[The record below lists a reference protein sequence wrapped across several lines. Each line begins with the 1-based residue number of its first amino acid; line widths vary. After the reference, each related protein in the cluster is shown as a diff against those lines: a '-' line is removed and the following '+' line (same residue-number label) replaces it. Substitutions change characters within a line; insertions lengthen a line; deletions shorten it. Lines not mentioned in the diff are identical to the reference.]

1 MKTTLLKRF
10 LLVGILLFVSA
21 CESPEATEGPLLT
34 RYDMTFDEYLNTVSV
49 ISIFHEEGFD
59 APGFRSEVDAFLE
72 EADQIYSAYS
82 PGAEMYEVNL
92 RADQGPMPISLE
104 LVIAIRESLYYA
116 ELSNGLFDPTILPL
130 VELWGIDGSS
140 WFLGGEVPSQS
151 EIDEA
156 LALIDYTQVILDEE
170 AQTVE
175 YLVEGMRFD
184 LGGYSKGFIAYEL
197 RDMILAAGIEHA
209 MINIGSSSQLT
220 IGNRAIAVDE
230 EKVIFQGTDQEWQ
243 IGTKDPFDPFG
254 INPSPIGSFGLLN
267 KALSSSGSSQQF
279 FEQDGRRYHHLYNP
293 FTGYPV
299 DNNLIVVQ
307 VISDDPIGVDP
318 LSTLIYLMGLEEGY
332 EFVESLEGVEAIFIT
347 YDRRIFK
354 TSGFGSYELWD
365 DNYRIGA
372 L

>member
-1 MKTTLLKRF
+1 MLKRF
-10 LLVGILLFVSA
+10 LVLGILLFISA
-21 CESPEATEGPLLT
+21 CDSPEASEGPLLT

-49 ISIFHEEGFD
+49 ISIFHEPGFD
-59 APGFRSEVDAFLE
+59 GPAFQAEVEAFLD

-92 RADQGPMPISLE
+92 RADQGPTPISEE
-104 LVIAIRESLYYA
+104 LMIAIRESLYYA
-116 ELSNGLFDPTILPL
+116 ELSDGLFDPTILPL

-140 WFLGGEVPSQS
+140 WFEGGVIPPQS
-151 EIDEA
+151 EIDAA
-156 LALIDYTQVILDEE
+156 LALIDYTQVVLDE
-170 AQTVE
+170 ANQTVE
-175 YLVEGMRFD
+175 YLIEGMRFD

-197 RDMILAAGIEHA
+197 REMILDAGINHA

-230 EKVIFQGTDQEWQ
+230 EKTQFQGTNQAWQ

-267 KALSSSGSSQQF
+267 KALSSSGSSQQY
-279 FEQDGRRYHHLYNP
+279 FEQEGRRYHHLYDP

-299 DNNLIVVQ
+299 ENNLIVVQ
-307 VISDDPIGVDP
+307 VISEDPIGVDP
-318 LSTLIYLMGLEEGY
+318 LSTLIYLMGLEAGY
-332 EFVESLEGVEAIFIT
+332 EFVENLEGVEAIFIT

-354 TSGFGSYELWD
+354 TSGFGNYDLWD

>member
-1 MKTTLLKRF
+1 MNLLKRF
-10 LLVGILLFVSA
+10 LLIGILVFISA
-21 CESPEATEGPLLT
+21 CDAPEASEGPLLS

-59 APGFRSEVDAFLE
+59 TLQFRNDVEAFLA

-92 RADQGPMPISLE
+92 VADQGPTPISPE
-104 LVIAIRESLYYA
+104 LVVAIRESLYYA

-140 WFLGGEVPSQS
+140 WFTGGEVPTQA

-156 LALIDYTQVILDEE
+156 LALIDYTQVILDETN
-170 AQTVE
+170 QTVE
-175 YLVEGMRFD
+175 YLIEGMRFD
-184 LGGYSKGFIAYEL
+184 LGGYSKGYIAYEL
-197 RDMILAAGIEHA
+197 REMILAAGINHA

-220 IGNRAIAVDE
+220 IGNRAIAVNDD
-230 EKVIFQGTDQEWQ
+230 KTQFQGTNQAWQ

-267 KALSSSGSSQQF
+267 KALSSSGSSQQY
-279 FEQDGRRYHHLYNP
+279 FEQDGRRYHHLYDP

-307 VISDDPIGVDP
+307 VMSDDPIGVDP

-354 TSGFGSYELWD
+354 TSGFGNYDLWD

>member
-1 MKTTLLKRF
+1 M
-10 LLVGILLFVSA
+10 SA
-21 CESPEATEGPLLT
+21 CDSPEATEGPILT

-49 ISIFHEEGFD
+49 VSIFHEEGFD
-59 APGFRSEVDAFLE
+59 APAFAVEVETFLQT
-72 EADQIYSAYS
+72 ADTIYSAYS

-92 RADQGPMPISLE
+92 RADQGPTPVSEE
-104 LVIAIRESLYYA
+104 LFIAIEESLYYA
-116 ELSNGLFDPTILPL
+116 ELSQGLFDPTILPL

-140 WFLGGEVPSQS
+140 WFTGGQVPAQAD
-151 EIDEA
+151 IDEA
-156 LALIDYTQVILDEE
+156 LALIDYTQVILDETN
-170 AQTVE
+170 QTVE
-175 YLVEGMRFD
+175 YLIEGMRFD
-184 LGGYSKGFIAYEL
+184 LGGYSKGYIAYEL
-197 RDMILAAGIEHA
+197 RDMILNAGVNHA

-220 IGNRAIAVDE
+220 IGNRAVAINDE
-230 EKVIFQGTDQEWQ
+230 ETQYQAANQAWQ

-267 KALSSSGSSQQF
+267 KALSSSGSSQQY
-279 FEQDGRRYHHLYNP
+279 FEQDGRRYHHLYDPN
-293 FTGYPV
+293 TGYPV

-318 LSTLIYLMGLEEGY
+318 LSTLIYLMGLEAGY
-332 EFVESLEGVEAIFIT
+332 EFVESLDGVEAIFIT

-354 TSGFGSYELWD
+354 TSGFGNFDLWD